1 MQFKFLL
8 SALFSGL
15 IFGIGLILSGMTNP
29 AKVIGF
35 LDIFGAWDASLM
47 FVMVG
52 AIMVSFFAFSWAKQ
66 HQKSIL
72 NAPIQLPTNQ
82 LIDVRLLFGAALF
95 GIGWGLSGFCPGPA
109 VVSLTTQFNTVG
121 IFLLA
126 MLSGIIFYQQLF
138 K

>member
-8 SALFSGL
+8 AAQFSGL
-15 IFGIGLILSGMTNP
+15 VFGIGLISSGMTNP

-52 AIMVSFFAFSWAKQ
+52 AIFISFFAFSWAKKQQ
-66 HQKSIL
+66 HSL
-72 NAPIQLPTNQ
+72 LDMPMQLPTNQ
-82 LIDVRLLFGAALF
+82 MIDIKLLTGAALF

-109 VVSLTTQFNTVG
+109 IVSLTTQLQSISLFLPAMVAG
-121 IFLLA
+121 I
-126 MLSGIIFYQQLF
+126 MIYKVMI

>member
-1 MQFKFLL
+1 MQFKFFI
-8 SALFSGL
+8 SALLSGL

-35 LDIFGAWDASLM
+35 LDISGAWDASLM

-52 AIMVSFFAFSWAKQ
+52 AISLSFFAFQWAKKQ
-66 HQKSIL
+66 QRSLL

-82 LIDVRLLFGAALF
+82 LIDMKLISGAVIF

-109 VVSLTTQFNTVG
+109 IVSLTTQFQSISLFLPAMIAG
-121 IFLLA
+121 I
-126 MLSGIIFYQQLF
+126 MIY
-138 K
+138 KVMNK

>member
-8 SALFSGL
+8 ASLLSGF

-29 AKVIGF
+29 IKVIGF
-35 LDIFGAWDASLM
+35 LDVFGVWDASLM

-52 AIMVSFFAFSWAKQ
+52 AIAVSFFAFRWAKK

-72 NAPIQLPTNQ
+72 NTPIQLPTHQ
-82 LIDVRLLFGAALF
+82 HIDVKLLAGAALF

-109 VVSLTTQFNTVG
+109 IVSLTTQFDTV
-121 IFLLA
+121 ILFFMS
-126 MLSGIIFYQQLF
+126 MLTGMFFFKHLF